1 MEQLTSNI
9 EYSQINT
16 KHFQGRNSL
25 MCLSIT
31 EKTVLVLLL
40 KILTNREEV
49 DCETV
54 NLPLSIV
61 RAAAFLYLPMPYF
74 CSLTSSEHLTP
85 VSGRQGW
92 HSVISS
98 PYILILYV
106 LSNPKCI
113 PPLFLRS
120 VVCGARGPESLP
132 GCGMKQVMSL
142 TMDHLVCLIYFSCHC
157 SVPSK

>member
-31 EKTVLVLLL
+31 EQAVLVLLL

-85 VSGRQGW
+85 RVWQIGLALSHQLPIHTDFVCVVQSKMHSISFPEVGGLWCKRPRIPSWLW
-92 HSVISS
+92 HEASHVPDYGSS
-98 PYILILYV
+98 C
-106 LSNPKCI
+106 LSH
-113 PPLFLRS
+113 LFLLS
-120 VVCGARGPESLP
+120 V
-132 GCGMKQVMSL
+132 
-142 TMDHLVCLIYFSCHC
+142 FC
-157 SVPSK
+157 SK